1 MSTPVQF
8 QCRAAR
14 AASGALSSTLSSA
27 LAAPVGLRLPCSQ
40 LRMVSSETSMR
51 SENSAWL
58 SPKRLRTRR
67 ANLAASCMA
76 SASSAAACLA
86 MSFSEVASKRTG
98 SMRPFAREAG
108 TAGSI
113 VTRTVFIVS
122 DLSLVGFACRDD
134 ADDVVPG
141 CVDHHEQ
148 AMLNLA
154 YQLVAIFA
162 VAVPSV
168 GLDQTVW
175 VEEGSGSVGEIKPA
189 LGKAR

>member
-27 LAAPVGLRLPCSQ
+27 LAALVGLRLPCSQ
-40 LRMVSSETSMR
+40 LRMVSSETLMR

-58 SPKRLRTRR
+58 NPKRLRTRR
-67 ANLAASCMA
+67 ANFATSCMA
-76 SASSAAACLA
+76 CASSAAACLA
-86 MSFSEVASKRTG
+86 MSASVVASTRAG
-98 SMRPFAREAG
+98 SMRPDASVAG

-113 VTRTVFIVS
+113 VMRTVFIVL

-141 CVDHHEQ
+141 CVDHDEQ
-148 AMLNLA
+148 AMLNL
-154 YQLVAIFA
+154 
-162 VAVPSV
+162 
-168 GLDQTVW
+168 
-175 VEEGSGSVGEIKPA
+175 
-189 LGKAR
+189 